1 MIFFASYNRDFS
13 EVKGSIKLRALGS
26 GYSVIMSIGVPIK
39 VLHEAE
45 GHTITCET
53 NTGEVYR
60 GKLIEAEDNMNCQMQ
75 NITVTYRDGQIGQLE
90 NVYIRGSKIR
100 FLILPDMLKNAPMF
114 KRPGGKGSGTA
125 GRGKS
130 AILRAQ
136 GLFIYTM
143 ILMMYNGTRIRIR
156 NRNKY
161 QNFGNEN

>member
-1 MIFFASYNRDFS
+1 MLSS
-13 EVKGSIKLRALGS
+13 EGFCLFVWNTSLKAK
-26 GYSVIMSIGVPIK
+26 MSIGVPIK

-45 GHTITCET
+45 GHIVTCET

-60 GKLIEAEDNMNCQMQ
+60 GKLIEAEDNMNCQMM
-75 NITVTYRDGQIGQLE
+75 NITVTYRDGRVAQLE

-114 KRPGGKGSGTA
+114 KRQGNKGTGGA

-136 GLFIYTM
+136 AARGR
-143 ILMMYNGTRIRIR
+143 GRGGRGR
-156 NRNKY
+156 AGGSWQGGPGGGPGGGR
-161 QNFGNEN
+161 GRSDRP